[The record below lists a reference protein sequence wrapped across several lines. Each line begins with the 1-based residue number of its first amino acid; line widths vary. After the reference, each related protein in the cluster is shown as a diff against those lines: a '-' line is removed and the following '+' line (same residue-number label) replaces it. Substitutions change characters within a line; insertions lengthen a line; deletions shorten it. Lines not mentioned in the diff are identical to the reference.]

1 MQVDHGLEAVK
12 GVLVSA
18 DVNSGVASAAAFFL
32 IQVSATSHK
41 CFNYLVLMRW
51 RIADVGEWVVV
62 PSRGVLLVDISAERN
77 ELFDNIEVAT
87 HDSD

>member
-12 GVLVSA
+12 GVRVSA
-18 DVNSGVASAAAFFL
+18 DVNSGVASAAAFCL

-77 ELFDNIEVAT
+77 ELFDNIEVAI
-87 HDSD
+87 HGSD